1 MRTEIFRRLAGVVC
15 AAALVWLAVPVV
27 PAQADEVELTEAVL
41 RWGLNNEAN
50 NRSPQGRMNFLSA
63 GQIPKPADGELRE
76 TGWSQSAGLVS
87 IEKWNGKTYQPA
99 TWAGLST
106 DAGGKPISGFMSGSY
121 TGHQTVFRGGQGTV
135 DRDAGT
141 AHIEWQGS
149 AGNGDVV
156 DVDVAAV
163 RWGNTSFELGY
174 AGSVEGRP
182 VFTSTVLYVSVQL
195 GTTQTMPT
203 PVEVVEAFGPAVD
216 RPS

>member
-1 MRTEIFRRLAGVVC
+1 MAFSSRFRNSIRVRYGEVDQQGVVFN
-15 AAALVWLAVPVV
+15 AHYMAYIDDTL
-27 PAQADEVELTEAVL
+27 EH
-41 RWGLNNEAN
+41 
-50 NRSPQGRMNFLSA
+50 
-63 GQIPKPADGELRE
+63 
-76 TGWSQSAGLVS
+76 
-87 IEKWNGKTYQPA
+87 
-99 TWAGLST
+99 
-106 DAGGKPISGFMSGSY
+106 FMSTLG
-121 TGHQTVFRGGQGTV
+121 
-135 DRDAGT
+135 DLRDLGWDMMMKKID
-141 AHIEWQGS
+141 IEWQGS

>member
-1 MRTEIFRRLAGVVC
+1 MAFSSRFRNSIRVRYGEVDQQGVVFN
-15 AAALVWLAVPVV
+15 AHYMAYIDDTL
-27 PAQADEVELTEAVL
+27 EH
-41 RWGLNNEAN
+41 
-50 NRSPQGRMNFLSA
+50 
-63 GQIPKPADGELRE
+63 
-76 TGWSQSAGLVS
+76 
-87 IEKWNGKTYQPA
+87 
-99 TWAGLST
+99 
-106 DAGGKPISGFMSGSY
+106 FMSTLG
-121 TGHQTVFRGGQGTV
+121 
-135 DRDAGT
+135 DLRDLGWDMMMKKID
-141 AHIEWQGS
+141 IEWQGS

-195 GTTQTMPT
+195 GTTQTMST